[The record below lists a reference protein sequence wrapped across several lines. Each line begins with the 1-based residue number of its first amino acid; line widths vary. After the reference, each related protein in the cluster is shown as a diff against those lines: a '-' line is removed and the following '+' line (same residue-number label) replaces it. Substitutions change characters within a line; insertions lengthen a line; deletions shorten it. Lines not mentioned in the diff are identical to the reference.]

1 MLRHDKVKS
10 DAKLSEM
17 LAAQRKRVGDR
28 YLLYLMTTTFHGF
41 PLCRLRFVENVV
53 PAICAPFF
61 PTQHVQP
68 QTSFPAAGFVAAAT
82 PARPCT
88 VGGVEFRNLQ

>member
-1 MLRHDKVKS
+1 
-10 DAKLSEM
+10 M

-53 PAICAPFF
+53 PAIYAPPFF
-61 PTQHVQP
+61 QHSTFNHRRRSLLLGSLLLLPPRALVQLEELNFAIYNNEC
-68 QTSFPAAGFVAAAT
+68 QES
-82 PARPCT
+82 
-88 VGGVEFRNLQ
+88 